1 MIKKQ
6 CERSDAF
13 AWDVVDRAPY
23 AVLALSDTDGTPYC
37 VPISPVRRGKAV
49 YFHCAAVG
57 KKLELLKK
65 NPRAALTAVSDWVV
79 DSPEYT
85 MRYSSAVAQGTARI
99 VEDAEEKRRALYWL
113 SERYSRADL
122 DKFDAMMAKYA
133 KAARIVRIDVDEI
146 TGKQN

>member
-1 MIKKQ
+1 M
-6 CERSDAF
+6 
-13 AWDVVDRAPY
+13 
-23 AVLALSDTDGTPYC
+23 
-37 VPISPVRRGKAV
+37 
-49 YFHCAAVG
+49 G

-99 VEDAEEKRRALYWL
+99 VEDEEEKRRALYWL